1 IGERGAKTPSMSL
14 HRILG
19 LLLRYLLL
27 YRQSWTRV
35 MEIFFWPVMDLL
47 VWGFLTTYLLKAGN
61 SSVPALV
68 TFLIGAMIFWDLL
81 YRAQQ
86 GVTLSFLEDVW
97 ARNLL
102 NIFVAPV
109 TIGEFLAATL
119 VLGFLKVLVNG
130 LVLAALA
137 WLFYAFDIFQL
148 GFSLIPFVLSLLLM
162 GWAMGMVTVALIMRL
177 GHAAEALAWAIPFF
191 VQPLSAVFYPVS
203 VLPAWLQWFA
213 WVFPSTY
220 VFEGMR
226 ETLRTG
232 QAPWSLLWWSLA
244 LNVIYLAAAAWVFR
258 RLFATVRVKG
268 LLGKLGME

>member
-1 IGERGAKTPSMSL
+1 MKL
-14 HRILG
+14 HRINA
-19 LLLRYLLL
+19 LLLRHLLL
-27 YRQSWTRV
+27 YRRSWTRL

-47 VWGFLTTYLLKAGN
+47 VWGFLTAYLLSVGA
-61 SSVPALV
+61 SRVPAMV

-86 GVTLSFLEDVW
+86 GVTISFLEDIW

-109 TIGEFLAATL
+109 TISEFLTATFA
-119 VLGFLKVLVNG
+119 LGVIKVLING

-137 WLFYAFDIFQL
+137 WWLYAFNICQL
-148 GFSLIPFVLSLLLM
+148 GFSLIPFVLSLMLM
-162 GWAMGMVTVALIMRL
+162 GWAMGIVTVGLILRW
-177 GHAAEALAWAIPFF
+177 GHAAEALAWGIPFL

-203 VLPAWLQWFA
+203 VLPGWLQPVA
-213 WVFPSTY
+213 WSLPSTY

-226 ETLRTG
+226 QTLQTG
-232 QAPWSLLWWSLA
+232 HAPWPMLWWSLG
-244 LNVIYLAAAAWVFR
+244 LNVVYLAAAGAFFR
-258 RLFATVRVKG
+258 YLFAEVRVRG

>member
-1 IGERGAKTPSMSL
+1 MSL
-14 HRILG
+14 HRILA

-47 VWGFLTTYLLKAGN
+47 VWGFLTMYLLKAGN
-61 SSVPALV
+61 SSVPALI

-97 ARNLL
+97 SRNLL

-109 TIGEFLAATL
+109 TISEFLAATL
-119 VLGFLKVLVNG
+119 VLGCLKVLVNG

-148 GFSLIPFVLSLLLM
+148 GFALIPFVLSLLLM
-162 GWAMGMVTVALIMRL
+162 GWAMGIVTVALIMRL

-191 VQPLSAVFYPVS
+191 IQPLSAVFYPVS
-203 VLPAWLQWFA
+203 VLPVWLHWIAWSL
-213 WVFPSTY
+213 PSTY

-232 QAPWSLLWWSLA
+232 HAPWPMLWWSLA
-244 LNVIYLAAAAWVFR
+244 LNLVYLAAAAWVFR
-258 RLFATVRVKG
+258 RLFATVRAKG

>member
-1 IGERGAKTPSMSL
+1 MNGR
-14 HRILG
+14 RISA

-47 VWGFLTTYLLKAGN
+47 VWGFLTNYLLSVGADR
-61 SSVPALV
+61 VPAMV
-68 TFLIGAMIFWDLL
+68 TFLIGSMIFWDLL

-109 TIGEFLAATL
+109 TITEFLVATFL
-119 VLGFLKVLVNG
+119 LGIIKVLVNG

-137 WLFYAFDIFQL
+137 WALYAFNIFQL
-148 GFSLIPFVLSLLLM
+148 GFALIPFVLSLMLM
-162 GWAMGMVTVALIMRL
+162 GWAMGMATVALIMRW
-177 GHAAEALAWAIPFF
+177 GHAAEALAWGIPFL

-203 VLPAWLQWFA
+203 VLPPWLQPVA
-213 WVFPSTY
+213 WVLPSTH

-226 ETLRTG
+226 EVLRTG
-232 QAPWSLLWWSLA
+232 QVPWETFGWSLA
-244 LNVIYLAAAAWVFR
+244 LNVVYLAASALFFR
-258 RLFATVRVKG
+258 RLFGVVRARG
-268 LLGKLGME
+268 LLGKLGSE